1 MLMCL
6 GAGDPNSNPHIYIAN
21 TLLIESH
28 AQPCSN
34 ALFVHLSILWEI
46 YTYTSKERSMDGQNS

>member
-1 MLMCL
+1 MLMCS
-6 GAGDPNSNPHIYIAN
+6 GAGDPSSNPHIYIAN
-21 TLLIESH
+21 TLLTESH
-28 AQPCSN
+28 AQLCSN